1 MPGGNNGGDL
11 IESLM
16 RTVDRDISYRSVRA
30 THGKITRAEPI
41 AALYEQGRVH
51 HVGMFNDLEDEMTSY
66 APLTAVKSPD
76 RMDALV
82 WALTEL
88 KRDGQRFILA

>member
-1 MPGGNNGGDL
+1 
-11 IESLM
+11 
-16 RTVDRDISYRSVRA
+16 
-30 THGKITRAEPI
+30 
-41 AALYEQGRVH
+41 
-51 HVGMFNDLEDEMTSY
+51 MFNDLEDEMTSY
-66 APLTAVKSPD
+66 APLTTVKSPD